1 LKFLFE
7 MRSEMGFSLS
17 FQVETVKFTKTI
29 NSGNGNFVDRDLMS
43 FVIKNGDEQPT
54 IKDATELGNGI
65 VDGQTIQLDP
75 SWNSGVFQ
83 VTSGIPISAMVNIT
97 CQSGQSAADAKAL
110 HDKGLAEALDQLSVA
125 VGVEG
130 VIFGATGTPVGLALG
145 IICAAIS
152 GVLQLAKD
160 CIGDGPSPRSGL
172 VFSGGLSYTVEAI
185 QTQTKKS
192 DGVGAYW
199 QTTVP
204 FTNNDGSSVCSVTFK
219 VYVFYEQDP
228 IFPPMGG
235 PGKIT
240 PRIGAGPSE
249 WAGVWG
255 DNTSQDL
262 AKIVCEIDQGVVP
275 AAPGVG
281 PRTWLYLASPEA
293 AYRTAMAPAAFQLG
307 GKRPAWQ
314 FSLNAFVPANP
325 EAVSCLASSLSVKE
339 GTAPGKSDLVLA
351 KEDSPWSVPMLA
363 TKYAGPIF
371 PGPKV
376 TEAATTFARNV
387 ATASVQTSGAAVAG
401 SAVPQRAVVGK
412 SPTQVGPSPTQVGV
426 TQPTPGPPPAG
437 MGQNA
442 PAIEFADTICLPGNV
457 FLQLYI
463 VYNIAAPAKRWAN
476 RIRYLRL
483 DSKGGTIT
491 DVLLDHTAPPLT

>member
-1 LKFLFE
+1 

-17 FQVETVKFTKTI
+17 FQVESVAITRSI
-29 NSGNGNFVDRDLMS
+29 NSGNGNFADQDYISFSILIGADQKTVIRDATVLGTN
-43 FVIKNGDEQPT
+43 IADNDT
-54 IKDATELGNGI
+54 IKLN
-65 VDGQTIQLDP
+65 P
-75 SWNSGVFQ
+75 SDYDSGVLP
-83 VTSGIPISAMVNIT
+83 VSSGIPVSALVMID
-97 CQSGQSAADAKAL
+97 CDEAGGDAIARHNKAL
-110 HDKGLAEALDQLSVA
+110 AQAMDIGSIEFSVGGGIASAFGPAGGVLGALCAVVA
-125 VGVEG
+125 
-130 VIFGATGTPVGLALG
+130 
-145 IICAAIS
+145 
-152 GVLQLAKD
+152 GVLQAVKL
-160 CIGDGPSPRSGL
+160 CIGAEPTPKSGL
-172 VFSGGLSYTVEAI
+172 VFLGELTYTLEEI
-185 QTQTKKS
+185 QTHKVDDS
-192 DGVGAYW
+192 DSVGHFWRAPV
-199 QTTVP
+199 T
-204 FTNNDGSSVCSVTFK
+204 FKNADGSSECSVTFK

-228 IFPPMGG
+228 TFPPMGG

-281 PRTWLYLASPEA
+281 PRTWLYLASSEA

-339 GTAPGKSDLVLA
+339 GTAPGKSDLILV
-351 KEDSPWSVPMLA
+351 KEGSPWSVPMQA

-371 PGPKV
+371 PAPKG
-376 TEAATTFARNV
+376 TEPATTFARSP
-387 ATASVQTSGAAVAG
+387 ATAPMQPSRAAVLG
-401 SAVPQRAVVGK
+401 SAVLQRAVVGK
-412 SPTQVGPSPTQVGV
+412 SPAQVGPSPTHAGL

-437 MGQNA
+437 MGQTA

-476 RIRYLRL
+476 RVRYLRL
-483 DSKGGTIT
+483 DSKGSTIT